1 MRAISALLLPTASFA
16 FTSPRFQRMATR
28 NLGVRSGVKASD
40 VLKTPVWPEV
50 RSTVLLLNYFP
61 FCLVNF
67 FFFERAVL
75 KLFS

>member
-28 NLGVRSGVKASD
+28 NLGVRQGVKASD

-50 RSTVLLLNYFP
+50 INTPDYIYQVIYTSLRQLLHCWSSHSAL
-61 FCLVNF
+61 
-67 FFFERAVL
+67 
-75 KLFS
+75 